1 MLPKQLIFGASAVAA
16 VASASQMTLLRGS
29 GEYPRLSGFS
39 YYDNREKHVKCS
51 FYNDQDLT
59 ERYLALNF
67 YVKDDSMRTESIYCP
82 KTTNRTAF
90 NIQNLT
96 LSSND
101 EMNNLLSAVE
111 KISFTRNRPMIF
123 VYQLY
128 DAEKNQ
134 NENRIESIK
143 AIKSVCDAA
152 VQSIKEQYDSDELC
166 DKSAKIADTAVTSAR
181 DEGWVPYEKPKDR
194 LAITHMRPR
203 IPGTA
208 AH

>member
-1 MLPKQLIFGASAVAA
+1 
-16 VASASQMTLLRGS
+16 
-29 GEYPRLSGFS
+29 
-39 YYDNREKHVKCS
+39 
-51 FYNDQDLT
+51 
-59 ERYLALNF
+59 
-67 YVKDDSMRTESIYCP
+67 MRTESIYCP

-90 NIQNLT
+90 NIHYSERGVISTYQQNYPHSGRPYFDFDGNTPPRGTGRDLFRNLT
-96 LSSND
+96 LASND